1 MDDNRQT
8 MSDDEAVQAAVNWGM
23 ERYNDANLKGRVAT
37 REGDEVFV
45 DLEIPEQASVMML
58 HVRRGAD
65 GKVIVAQQEAH

>member
-8 MSDDEAVQAAVNWGM
+8 MSDDEAVQAAVHWGM

>member
-23 ERYNDANLKGRVAT
+23 ERYNDANLRGSVAT

-45 DLEIPEQASVMML
+45 DLEIPDQASVMMV

-65 GKVIVAQQEAH
+65 GRLMVAQQESH